1 MATKL
6 ELIQQNRASWMSYLD
21 AAKKATQS
29 LDVNSD
35 ANRLARLEASWQGW
49 GRAAQ
54 NLQAKSA
61 TSDFLSSVDALT
73 SWLSWD
79 ISATE
84 SGNPDAPIST
94 IAAWTTWAK
103 TVSQLAS
110 VVSPT
115 AQAIWPTATR
125 SALTSTPQSTSNT
138 TNSQGNS
145 STITWGSFWV
155 GSNGKQTTQQVAE
168 WQTNRVLWDAVNN
181 YDTNNTLDRTQYEQ
195 QKIAAEAK
203 AMETDT
209 ELKRFQMEKEQ
220 LAQQEDANQK
230 LAAQQEASNMKALQ
244 EKERAAN
251 EASVAAAQAKADA
264 AEREL
269 QIANDIELQKS
280 NVAFAKMGLTLS
292 TAAVTSAQQIYTT
305 WIYNLSKL
313 KSENAFQLADLQV
326 AVAKVEFDH
335 TKVINDIINKS
346 SDKSYEI
353 RKKLNDDIHTIK
365 NSIID
370 NRFERQKNIDKAID
384 TYQEA
389 ISNNEEEVLNK
400 MNKANAVLQWNVDAF
415 YSSLKVSEWF
425 NQNKID
431 KYVESWM
438 WGKLTPAE
446 RTSLERK
453 AWIQPWTTDSWL
465 RGTVVQSLM
474 KELSDI
480 PWLSS
485 WELSQVSEEAM
496 RLINTWVQKDLAIQM
511 ALRQNPKYL
520 QSLVKKTKWSGSS
533 WSSSSTATQYTRQVY
548 QDKESNLAYN
558 LLFDKKTWQYAWAEL
573 ITVPELYNKT
583 SYDTKWWLAAAWES
597 FMNWWWIAWAVIAW
611 LSQANKWATTTQAVR
626 QVPLKPNAVE
636 NNPFMWGATQ

>member
-21 AAKKATQS
+21 AARQATQS

-35 ANRLARLEASWQGW
+35 ANRLARLEAKWMGDW
-49 GRAAQ
+49 RAADNLRNVQTWNNTMVDETKFTQSTWIYSKENAQ
-54 NLQAKSA
+54 NAISSTFTQAPSQ
-61 TSDFLSSVDALT
+61 
-73 SWLSWD
+73 
-79 ISATE
+79 
-84 SGNPDAPIST
+84 T
-94 IAAWTTWAK
+94 INWQK
-103 TVSQLAS
+103 L
-110 VVSPT
+110 
-115 AQAIWPTATR
+115 
-125 SALTSTPQSTSNT
+125 STPSTPVVTGWDPVS
-138 TNSQGNS
+138 NSQGNT
-145 STITWGSFWV
+145 STITWGSFWKPW
-155 GSNGKQTTQQVAE
+155 SNWKQTNAQVIE
-168 WQTNRVLWDAVNN
+168 WQTNKVITDTVSN
-181 YDTNNTLDRTQYEQ
+181 YDKNNTIDRTQYEQ

-220 LAQQEDANQK
+220 LAAQEDSNQK
-230 LAAQQEASNMKALQ
+230 AVAAQEAANMSALQ
-244 EKERAAN
+244 NKERAAN

-305 WIYNLSKL
+305 WVYNLSKL
-313 KSENAFQLADLQV
+313 KSENAFKMADLQV

-346 SDKSYEI
+346 SEKSYKI
-353 RKKLNDDIHTIK
+353 RKDLNDDIHTIK

-389 ISNNEEEVLNK
+389 ISNNEDEVLNK
-400 MNKANAVLQWNVDAF
+400 MDKANAVLQWNVDAF

-485 WELSQVSEEAM
+485 WELSQVSEEVM
-496 RLINTWVQKDLAIQM
+496 RLINTWVQKDLAVQM

-533 WSSSSTATQYTRQVY
+533 WTSSASTQYTRQVY
-548 QDKESNLAYN
+548 QDKDSNLAYN

-597 FMNWWWIAWAVIAW
+597 FMNWWWIAWAIISW

>member
-21 AAKKATQS
+21 AARQATQS

-35 ANRLARLEASWQGW
+35 ANRLARLEAKWMGDW
-49 GRAAQ
+49 RAADNLRNVQTWNNTMVDETKFTQSTWIYSKENAQ
-54 NLQAKSA
+54 NAISSTFTQAPSQ
-61 TSDFLSSVDALT
+61 
-73 SWLSWD
+73 
-79 ISATE
+79 
-84 SGNPDAPIST
+84 T
-94 IAAWTTWAK
+94 INWQK
-103 TVSQLAS
+103 L
-110 VVSPT
+110 
-115 AQAIWPTATR
+115 
-125 SALTSTPQSTSNT
+125 STPSTPVVTGWDPVS
-138 TNSQGNS
+138 NSQGNT
-145 STITWGSFWV
+145 STITWGSFWKPW
-155 GSNGKQTTQQVAE
+155 SNWKQTNAQVIE
-168 WQTNRVLWDAVNN
+168 WQTNKVITDTVSN
-181 YDTNNTLDRTQYEQ
+181 YDKNNTIDRTQYEQ

-220 LAQQEDANQK
+220 LAAQEDSNQK
-230 LAAQQEASNMKALQ
+230 AVAAQEAANMSALQ
-244 EKERAAN
+244 NKERAAN

-346 SDKSYEI
+346 SEKSYKI
-353 RKKLNDDIHTIK
+353 RKDLNDDIHTIK

-389 ISNNEEEVLNK
+389 ISNNEDEVLNK
-400 MNKANAVLQWNVDAF
+400 MDKANAVLQWNVDAF

-485 WELSQVSEEAM
+485 WELSQVSEEVM
-496 RLINTWVQKDLAIQM
+496 RLINTWVQKDLAVQM

-533 WSSSSTATQYTRQVY
+533 WTSSASTQYTRQVY
-548 QDKESNLAYN
+548 QDKDSNLAYN

-597 FMNWWWIAWAVIAW
+597 FMNWWWIAWAIISW